1 MVRFLIEFLKNP
13 LIIFKIIYYSIVII
27 FCKLHGIKTIVYNL
41 HYDYYFDLFQSTY
54 KEISNNKK
62 IKVFFSYW
70 KPNKRLKKYLLQ
82 EVRRKYLI
90 SHNISIFINFDLF
103 ITGDINGPDFPISL
117 LKTKTVETYHGSGV
131 YPLYPKKEVLNRFDI
146 HFSIG
151 PQFNEF
157 INWTY
162 KGKKNK
168 PKVYNTGYPK
178 LDILLKQQ
186 DPLTEE
192 LKRIYKIENQP
203 VLLYAPHWNSYGS
216 LFLFYEELIEILVSF
231 GYKVLIKPH
240 NYIYFHYKEMNW
252 EERLQ
257 KLEDKFENVILV
269 KRPNTQELYPL
280 SDIMI
285 TDTGTTTALEYSIL
299 KKPVFV
305 FRNDRWFA
313 NEIHTEVEKDIID
326 LAFCFSSLEELKKY
340 LDFVIN
346 KKSEIKN
353 ELDTQKEK
361 QEKLVAKYLY
371 NLGSATE
378 KSVKAVLKELDL
390 S

>member
-1 MVRFLIEFLKNP
+1 MARFFIEFLKNHF
-13 LIIFKIIYYSIVII
+13 IIFKIIYYSIVII
-27 FCKLHGIKTIVYNL
+27 LCKLHGIKTIVYNL

-54 KEISNNKK
+54 KEINKNKK

-70 KPNKRLKKYLLQ
+70 KPNKRLKKYLLKK
-82 EVRRKYLI
+82 VGRKYLI
-90 SHNISIFINFDLF
+90 SHNISIFLNFDLF

-146 HFSIG
+146 HFAIG

-157 INWTY
+157 INWAY
-162 KGKKNK
+162 KNKINK

-178 LDILLKQQ
+178 LDILLRKN
-186 DPLTEE
+186 PLTEE
-192 LKRIYKIENQP
+192 LQRIYKIENQT
-203 VLLYAPHWNSYGS
+203 VLLYAPHWNSHSS
-216 LFLFYEELIEILVSF
+216 LFLFCEELIEMLASF
-231 GYKVLIKPH
+231 GFKILIKPH
-240 NYIYFHYKEMNW
+240 NYIYFHYKKMCW
-252 EERLQ
+252 EESLQ
-257 KLEDKFENVILV
+257 RLEDKFENVILV

-285 TDTGTTTALEYSIL
+285 TDTGTTSALEYSIF

-305 FRNDRWFA
+305 FKNDRWFA
-313 NEIHTEVEKDIID
+313 NEIHTEVEKDIND
-326 LAFCFSSLEELKKY
+326 LAFRFSSLEELKKN
-340 LDFVIN
+340 LDLVIN
-346 KKSEIKN
+346 KKTEIKN

-361 QEKLVAKYLY
+361 QEKIVAKYLY

-378 KSVKAVLKELDL
+378 KSVEAVLKELDL